1 MNTVSRPGLL
11 QLAGREAPALYVIGL
26 LATVVGVSA
35 LVAGFAGA
43 GVGLVILALVLVG
56 VGGIA
61 LSGTSALQR
70 RVDTPAAGW
79 RGPGPLAIFWTTIP
93 WALLAQLLVAALL
106 TSVGAATA
114 LLRTPIGTLAL
125 AAASNAATVLIVGLV
140 VVGSGAVRWRDLVFA
155 TPAASPTTLPTPDR
169 RGGLAGDVLW
179 GATLALPILSAAGLF
194 ATLVMNGTGLSAP
207 VVLPPAMGAVD
218 LAANALSAGLIAPI
232 GEELLYRG
240 VIAQAWARQSSAR
253 RAILFS
259 AVVFAFAHTL
269 TVGGTSVGGA
279 VSGAAVAFL
288 VRLPLG
294 IALGW
299 LWIRRRSLLAT
310 VALHAAYNLA
320 IVAVVALS

>member
-1 MNTVSRPGLL
+1 MSTASRPGLL

-26 LATVVGVSA
+26 LATVVGASA
-35 LVAGFAGA
+35 LVAGIAGA
-43 GVGLVILALVLVG
+43 GVGLAMIGLLLIG

-61 LSGTSALQR
+61 LSGASALQR

-106 TSVGAATA
+106 TALSAATA
-114 LLRTPIGTLAL
+114 LSTPLGTLAL
-125 AAASNAATVLIVGLV
+125 AAASNLATVLIVGLV
-140 VVGSGAVRWRDLVFA
+140 VVGSGAVRWRDLILA
-155 TPAASPTTLPTPDR
+155 TPAASPKTLPPPDR
-169 RGGLAGDVLW
+169 RGGLAGDLFW
-179 GATLALPILSAAGLF
+179 GVALALPILSAAGLF

-207 VVLPPAMGAVD
+207 VVLPPTLNAVD
-218 LAANALSAGLIAPI
+218 LAANVLTAGLIAPI

-259 AVVFAFAHTL
+259 AIVFAFAHTL
-269 TVGGTSVGGA
+269 TVGGTSVGDA
-279 VSGAAVAFL
+279 ASVAAVAFA

-299 LWIRRRSLLAT
+299 LWIRRRSLVAT
-310 VALHAAYNLA
+310 IALHASYNLA

>member
-1 MNTVSRPGLL
+1 MNTASRPGLL

-26 LATVVGVSA
+26 LATVVGASA
-35 LVAGFAGA
+35 LVAGIAGA
-43 GVGLVILALVLVG
+43 GVALVILALLLIG

-61 LSGTSALQR
+61 LSGASALQR

-106 TSVGAATA
+106 TALGAATA
-114 LLRTPIGTLAL
+114 LSTPLGTLAL
-125 AAASNAATVLIVGLV
+125 AVASNLATVLIVGLV
-140 VVGSGAVRWRDLVFA
+140 VVGSGAVRWRDLILA
-155 TPAASPTTLPTPDR
+155 TPAASPKTLPPPDR
-169 RGGLAGDVLW
+169 RGGLAGDLFW
-179 GATLALPILSAAGLF
+179 GVALALPILSAAGLF

-207 VVLPPAMGAVD
+207 VVLPPSLNAVD
-218 LAANALSAGLIAPI
+218 LAANVLTAGLIAPI

-259 AVVFAFAHTL
+259 AIVFAFAHTL
-269 TVGGTSVGGA
+269 TVGGTSVGDAASVA
-279 VSGAAVAFL
+279 VVAFA

-299 LWIRRRSLLAT
+299 LWIRRRSLVAT
-310 VALHAAYNLA
+310 IALHASYNLA

>member
-1 MNTVSRPGLL
+1 MSTAPRPGLL

-26 LATVVGVSA
+26 LATVVGMSA
-35 LVAGFAGA
+35 LVAGIAGA
-43 GVGLVILALVLVG
+43 GVGLAILALVVVG

-61 LSGTSALQR
+61 LSGASALQR
-70 RVDTPAAGW
+70 RIDTPEFGW

-93 WALLAQLLVAALL
+93 WALLAQLLVGAML
-106 TSVGAATA
+106 TSVGAAFA
-114 LLRTPIGTLAL
+114 LLRTPLGTLAL
-125 AAASNAATVLIVGLV
+125 ATASNAATILIVGLV
-140 VVGSGAVRWRDLVFA
+140 VVGSGAVRWRDLFLA
-155 TPAASPTTLPTPDR
+155 TPAASPETLPRPDR
-169 RGGLAGDVLW
+169 RGGLAGDLLW
-179 GATLALPILSAAGLF
+179 GVALALPIMAAAGLF

-207 VVLPPAMGAVD
+207 VVLPPTMNAVD
-218 LAANALSAGLIAPI
+218 LAANALTAGLIAPI

-259 AVVFAFAHTL
+259 AIVFAFAHTL

-279 VSGAAVAFL
+279 VSVAAVAFL

-299 LWIRRRSLLAT
+299 LWIRRRSLIAT
-310 VALHAAYNLA
+310 IALHASYNLA

>member
-1 MNTVSRPGLL
+1 MSTESRPGLL

-26 LATVVGVSA
+26 LATVVGASA

-43 GVGLVILALVLVG
+43 GVALVILALLLIG

-61 LSGTSALQR
+61 LSGASALQR

-93 WALLAQLLVAALL
+93 WALLAELLVAALL
-106 TSVGAATA
+106 TALGAATA
-114 LLRTPIGTLAL
+114 LSTPLGTLAL
-125 AAASNAATVLIVGLV
+125 AAASNLATVLIIGLV
-140 VVGSGAVRWRDLVFA
+140 VVGSGAVRWRDLILA
-155 TPAASPTTLPTPDR
+155 TPAASPKTLPAPDR
-169 RGGLAGDVLW
+169 RGGLAGDLFW
-179 GATLALPILSAAGLF
+179 GVALALPILSAAGLF

-207 VVLPPAMGAVD
+207 VVLPPTMNGVD
-218 LAANALSAGLIAPI
+218 LAANVLTAGLIAPI

-269 TVGGTSVGGA
+269 TVGGTSVGDAASVA
-279 VSGAAVAFL
+279 VVAFA

-299 LWIRRRSLLAT
+299 LWIRRRSLVAT
-310 VALHAAYNLA
+310 IALHASYNLA

>member
-1 MNTVSRPGLL
+1 MNTASRPGLL

-26 LATVVGVSA
+26 LATVVGASA

-43 GVGLVILALVLVG
+43 GVGLAIVALVLIG

-61 LSGTSALQR
+61 LSGASALQR
-70 RVDTPAAGW
+70 RVDTPVAGW

-93 WALLAQLLVAALL
+93 WALLAQVLLAALFTAL
-106 TSVGAATA
+106 GAATV
-114 LLRTPIGTLAL
+114 LSTPLGTLAL
-125 AAASNAATVLIVGLV
+125 AAASNLATALIIGLV
-140 VVGSGAVRWRDLVFA
+140 VVGSGAVRWRDLILA
-155 TPAASPTTLPTPDR
+155 TPAASPKTLPAPDR
-169 RGGLAGDVLW
+169 RGGLAGDLLW
-179 GATLALPILSAAGLF
+179 GVALALPILTAAGLF
-194 ATLVMNGTGLSAP
+194 ATLVLNGTGLSAP
-207 VVLPPAMGAVD
+207 VVLPPAMSGVD
-218 LAANALSAGLIAPI
+218 LAANVLTAGLIAPI

-259 AVVFAFAHTL
+259 AIVFAFAHTL
-269 TVGGTSVGGA
+269 TVGGTSVA
-279 VSGAAVAFL
+279 DAASVAAVAFV

-310 VALHAAYNLA
+310 IALHAAYNLA
-320 IVAVVALS
+320 IVALS

>member
-1 MNTVSRPGLL
+1 MSMESRPGLL

-26 LATVVGVSA
+26 FFAVVGSAA
-35 LVAGFAGA
+35 LVAGIAGA
-43 GVGLVILALVLVG
+43 GVGLALVGLAFIG

-61 LSGTSALQR
+61 LSGASALQR
-70 RVDTPAAGW
+70 RVDTPEAGW

-93 WALLAQLLVAALL
+93 WALLAQVLVAALL
-106 TSVGAATA
+106 TAVGAATA
-114 LLRTPIGTLAL
+114 LTTPLGTLAL
-125 AAASNAATVLIVGLV
+125 ATVSNLATVAIIGLV
-140 VVGSGAVRWRDLVFA
+140 VVGSGAVRWRDLILA
-155 TPAASPTTLPTPDR
+155 TPAASPSTLPQPDR
-169 RGGLAGDVLW
+169 RGGLAGDLFW
-179 GATLALPILSAAGLF
+179 GVALALPILTAAGLF

-207 VVLPPAMGAVD
+207 VVLPPAMSGVD
-218 LAANALSAGLIAPI
+218 LAANALTAGLIAPI

-259 AVVFAFAHTL
+259 AIVFAFAHTL
-269 TVGGTSVGGA
+269 TVGGTSVTDA
-279 VSGAAVAFL
+279 VSIAAVAFV

-310 VALHAAYNLA
+310 IALHSAYNLV
-320 IVAVVALS
+320 IVGIVALS

>member
-26 LATVVGVSA
+26 LFSVVGVSA
-35 LVAGFAGA
+35 LVAGIAGA
-43 GVGLVILALVLVG
+43 GVGLAIFALVVIG

-61 LSGTSALQR
+61 LSGASALQR
-70 RVDTPAAGW
+70 RVDTPIAGW

-106 TSVGAATA
+106 TAVGAAAT
-114 LLRTPIGTLAL
+114 LSTPLGTLAL
-125 AAASNAATVLIVGLV
+125 AAASNLATILIIGLV
-140 VVGSGAVRWRDLVFA
+140 VIGSGAVRWRDLLVA
-155 TPAASPTTLPTPDR
+155 TPAASPSTLPTPDR
-169 RGGLAGDVLW
+169 RGGLVGDLFW
-179 GATLALPILSAAGLF
+179 GAALALPILSAAGLF
-194 ATLVMNGTGLSAP
+194 AALVMSATGVQAP
-207 VVLPPAMGAVD
+207 VVLPPSVNPVD
-218 LAANALSAGLIAPI
+218 LAANALTAGLIAPI

-259 AVVFAFAHTL
+259 AIVFAFAHTL
-269 TVGGTSVGGA
+269 TVGGTSVGDA
-279 VSGAAVAFL
+279 ASVAAVALL

-299 LWIRRRSLLAT
+299 LWIRRRSLVAAI
-310 VALHAAYNLA
+310 ALHATYNLA
-320 IVAVVALS
+320 IVALS

>member
-1 MNTVSRPGLL
+1 MSTESRPGLL

-26 LATVVGVSA
+26 LATVVGASA

-43 GVGLVILALVLVG
+43 GVALVILALLLIG

-61 LSGTSALQR
+61 LSGASALQR

-106 TSVGAATA
+106 TALGAATA
-114 LLRTPIGTLAL
+114 LSTPLGTLAL
-125 AAASNAATVLIVGLV
+125 AAASNLATVLIIGLV
-140 VVGSGAVRWRDLVFA
+140 VVGSGAVRWRDLILA
-155 TPAASPTTLPTPDR
+155 TPAASPKTLPAPDR
-169 RGGLAGDVLW
+169 RGGLAGDLFW
-179 GATLALPILSAAGLF
+179 GVALALPILSAAGLF

-207 VVLPPAMGAVD
+207 VVLPPTLNAVD
-218 LAANALSAGLIAPI
+218 LAANVLTAGLIAPI

-259 AVVFAFAHTL
+259 AIVFAFAHTL
-269 TVGGTSVGGA
+269 TVGGTSVGDAASVA
-279 VSGAAVAFL
+279 VVAFA

-299 LWIRRRSLLAT
+299 LWIRRRSLVAT
-310 VALHAAYNLA
+310 IALHASYNLA

>member
-1 MNTVSRPGLL
+1 MTNGAR
-11 QLAGREAPALYVIGL
+11 
-26 LATVVGVSA
+26 A
-35 LVAGFAGA
+35 LVAGIAGA
-43 GVGLVILALVLVG
+43 GVALVVLALLLIG

-61 LSGTSALQR
+61 LSGASALQR

-106 TSVGAATA
+106 TALSAATA
-114 LLRTPIGTLAL
+114 LSTPLGTLAL
-125 AAASNAATVLIVGLV
+125 AAASNLATVLIVGLV
-140 VVGSGAVRWRDLVFA
+140 VVGSGAVRWRDLILA
-155 TPAASPTTLPTPDR
+155 TPAASPKTLPPPDR
-169 RGGLAGDVLW
+169 RGGLTGDLFW
-179 GATLALPILSAAGLF
+179 GVALALPILSAAGLF

-207 VVLPPAMGAVD
+207 VVLPPTLNAVD
-218 LAANALSAGLIAPI
+218 LAANVLTAGLIAPI

-259 AVVFAFAHTL
+259 AIVFAFAHTL
-269 TVGGTSVGGA
+269 TVGGTSVGDA
-279 VSGAAVAFL
+279 ASVAAVAFA

-299 LWIRRRSLLAT
+299 LWIRRRSLVAT
-310 VALHAAYNLA
+310 IALHASYNLA

>member
-1 MNTVSRPGLL
+1 MNMVPRPGLL

-35 LVAGFAGA
+35 LVAGIAGA
-43 GVGLVILALVLVG
+43 GVGLIILALVLVG

-61 LSGTSALQR
+61 LSGASALQR

-93 WALLAQLLVAALL
+93 WALLAQLLVAAML
-106 TSVGAATA
+106 TAVGAATA
-114 LLRTPIGTLAL
+114 LRTPLGTLAL
-125 AAASNAATVLIVGLV
+125 AAASNAATGLIIGLV
-140 VVGSGAVRWRDLVFA
+140 VVGSGAVRWRDLILA
-155 TPAASPTTLPTPDR
+155 TPAASPKTMPPPDR
-169 RGGLAGDVLW
+169 RGGLAGDLFW
-179 GATLALPILSAAGLF
+179 GVALALPIMTAAGLF
-194 ATLVMNGTGLSAP
+194 ATLVMNGTGVSAP
-207 VVLPPAMGAVD
+207 VVLPPAMGALD
-218 LAANALSAGLIAPI
+218 LAANVLTAGLIAPI

-240 VIAQAWARQSSAR
+240 VIAQAWGRQSSAR

-259 AVVFAFAHTL
+259 AIVFAFAHTL
-269 TVGGTSVGGA
+269 TVGGTSVA
-279 VSGAAVAFL
+279 DAASVAAVAFL

-299 LWIRRRSLLAT
+299 LWIRRRSLIAT
-310 VALHAAYNLA
+310 IALHASYNLA

>member
-26 LATVVGVSA
+26 LFSVVGVSA
-35 LVAGFAGA
+35 LVAGIAGA
-43 GVGLVILALVLVG
+43 GVGLAIFALVVIG

-61 LSGTSALQR
+61 LSGASALQR
-70 RVDTPAAGW
+70 RVDTPVAGW

-106 TSVGAATA
+106 TAVGAAAT
-114 LLRTPIGTLAL
+114 LSTPLGTLAL
-125 AAASNAATVLIVGLV
+125 AAASNLATILIIGLV
-140 VVGSGAVRWRDLVFA
+140 VIGSGAVRWRDLLVA
-155 TPAASPTTLPTPDR
+155 TPAASPSTLPTPDR
-169 RGGLAGDVLW
+169 RGGLVGDLFW
-179 GATLALPILSAAGLF
+179 GAALALPILSAAGLF
-194 ATLVMNGTGLSAP
+194 AALVMSATGVQAP
-207 VVLPPAMGAVD
+207 VVLPPSVNPVD
-218 LAANALSAGLIAPI
+218 LAANALTAGLIAPI

-259 AVVFAFAHTL
+259 AIVFAFAHTL
-269 TVGGTSVGGA
+269 TVGGTSVGDA
-279 VSGAAVAFL
+279 ASVAAVALL

-299 LWIRRRSLLAT
+299 LWIRRRSLVAAI
-310 VALHAAYNLA
+310 ALHATYNLA
-320 IVAVVALS
+320 IVALS

>member
-1 MNTVSRPGLL
+1 MSMEPRPGLL

-26 LATVVGVSA
+26 FFAVVGSAA
-35 LVAGFAGA
+35 LVAGVAGA
-43 GVGLVILALVLVG
+43 GVGLALFGLAFIG

-61 LSGTSALQR
+61 LSGASALQR
-70 RVDTPAAGW
+70 RVDTPDAGW

-106 TSVGAATA
+106 TAAGAAAA
-114 LLRTPIGTLAL
+114 LTTPLGTLAL
-125 AAASNAATVLIVGLV
+125 ATASNLATVLIIGLV
-140 VVGSGAVRWRDLVFA
+140 VVGSGAVRWRDLVLA
-155 TPAASPTTLPTPDR
+155 TPAASPSTLPEPDR
-169 RGGLAGDVLW
+169 RGGLAGDLFW
-179 GATLALPILSAAGLF
+179 GVALALPILTAAGLF

-207 VVLPPAMGAVD
+207 VVLPPAMSGVD
-218 LAANALSAGLIAPI
+218 VAANVLTAGIIAPI

-259 AVVFAFAHTL
+259 AIVFAFAHTL
-269 TVGGTSVGGA
+269 TVGGTSVTDA
-279 VSGAAVAFL
+279 VSVAAVAFV

-310 VALHAAYNLA
+310 IALHAAYNLV
-320 IVAVVALS
+320 IVGIVALS

>member
-26 LATVVGVSA
+26 LATVLGASA
-35 LVAGFAGA
+35 LVAGIAGA
-43 GVGLVILALVLVG
+43 GVGLAIVALVLIG

-61 LSGTSALQR
+61 LSGASALQR
-70 RVDTPAAGW
+70 HVDTPAAGW

-93 WALLAQLLVAALL
+93 WALLAQVLVAALL
-106 TSVGAATA
+106 TALGTATA
-114 LLRTPIGTLAL
+114 LSTPLGTLAL
-125 AAASNAATVLIVGLV
+125 ATASNLATVLIVGLV
-140 VVGSGAVRWRDLVFA
+140 VVGSGAVRWRDLVLA
-155 TPAASPTTLPTPDR
+155 TPAASPSTLPQPDR
-169 RGGLAGDVLW
+169 RGGLAGDLFW
-179 GATLALPILSAAGLF
+179 GVALALPILTAAGLF

-207 VVLPPAMGAVD
+207 VVLPPAMSGVD
-218 LAANALSAGLIAPI
+218 LAANVLTAGLIAPI

-259 AVVFAFAHTL
+259 AIVFAFAHTL
-269 TVGGTSVGGA
+269 TVGGTSVGDA
-279 VSGAAVAFL
+279 LSVAAVAFI

-299 LWIRRRSLLAT
+299 LWIRRRSLIAT
-310 VALHAAYNLA
+310 IALHASYNLA

>member
-1 MNTVSRPGLL
+1 MSTESRPGLL

-26 LATVVGVSA
+26 LATVVGASA
-35 LVAGFAGA
+35 LVAGIAGA
-43 GVGLVILALVLVG
+43 GAALVILALLLIG

-61 LSGTSALQR
+61 LSGASALQR

-106 TSVGAATA
+106 TALGAATA
-114 LLRTPIGTLAL
+114 LSTPLGTLAL
-125 AAASNAATVLIVGLV
+125 AAASNLATVLIVGLV
-140 VVGSGAVRWRDLVFA
+140 VVGSGAVRWRDLVLA
-155 TPAASPTTLPTPDR
+155 TPAASPKTLPPPDR
-169 RGGLAGDVLW
+169 RGGLAGDLFW
-179 GATLALPILSAAGLF
+179 GVALALPILSAAGLF

-207 VVLPPAMGAVD
+207 VVLPPTLNAVD
-218 LAANALSAGLIAPI
+218 LAANVLTAGLIAPI

-269 TVGGTSVGGA
+269 TVGGTSVGDAASVA
-279 VSGAAVAFL
+279 VVAFA

-299 LWIRRRSLLAT
+299 LWIRRRSLVAT
-310 VALHAAYNLA
+310 IALHASYNLA

>member
-1 MNTVSRPGLL
+1 MSTAPRPGLL

-26 LATVVGVSA
+26 LATVVGMSA
-35 LVAGFAGA
+35 LVAGIAGA
-43 GVGLVILALVLVG
+43 GVGLAILALVVVG

-61 LSGTSALQR
+61 LSGASALQR
-70 RVDTPAAGW
+70 RIDTPEFGW

-93 WALLAQLLVAALL
+93 WALLAQLLVGAML
-106 TSVGAATA
+106 TSVGAAFA
-114 LLRTPIGTLAL
+114 LLRTPLGTLAL
-125 AAASNAATVLIVGLV
+125 ATASNAATILIVGLV
-140 VVGSGAVRWRDLVFA
+140 VVGSGAVRWRDLFLA
-155 TPAASPTTLPTPDR
+155 TPAASPETLPPPDR
-169 RGGLAGDVLW
+169 RGGLAGDLLW
-179 GATLALPILSAAGLF
+179 GVALALPIMAAAGLF

-207 VVLPPAMGAVD
+207 VVLPPTMNAVD
-218 LAANALSAGLIAPI
+218 LAANALTAGLIAPI

-259 AVVFAFAHTL
+259 AIVFAFAHTL

-279 VSGAAVAFL
+279 VSVAAVAFL

-299 LWIRRRSLLAT
+299 LWIRRRSLIAT
-310 VALHAAYNLA
+310 IALHASYNLA

>member
-26 LATVVGVSA
+26 LFSVVGVSA
-35 LVAGFAGA
+35 LVAGIAGA
-43 GVGLVILALVLVG
+43 GVGLAIFALVVIG

-61 LSGTSALQR
+61 LSGASALQR
-70 RVDTPAAGW
+70 RVDTPVAGW

-106 TSVGAATA
+106 TAVGAAAT
-114 LLRTPIGTLAL
+114 LSTPLGTLAL
-125 AAASNAATVLIVGLV
+125 AAASNLATILIIGLV
-140 VVGSGAVRWRDLVFA
+140 VIGSGAVRWRDLLVA
-155 TPAASPTTLPTPDR
+155 TPAASPSTLPTPDR
-169 RGGLAGDVLW
+169 RGGLVGDLFW
-179 GATLALPILSAAGLF
+179 GAALALPILSAAGLF
-194 ATLVMNGTGLSAP
+194 AALVMSATGVQAP
-207 VVLPPAMGAVD
+207 VVLPPSVNPVD
-218 LAANALSAGLIAPI
+218 LAANALTAGLIAPI

-259 AVVFAFAHTL
+259 AIVFAFAHTL
-269 TVGGTSVGGA
+269 TVGGTSVGDA
-279 VSGAAVAFL
+279 ASVAAVALL

-299 LWIRRRSLLAT
+299 LWVRRRSLVAT
-310 VALHAAYNLA
+310 IALHATYNLA
-320 IVAVVALS
+320 IVALS

>member
-1 MNTVSRPGLL
+1 MSTASRPGLL

-26 LATVVGVSA
+26 LATVVGASA
-35 LVAGFAGA
+35 LVAGIAGA
-43 GVGLVILALVLVG
+43 GVALVVLALLLIG

-61 LSGTSALQR
+61 LSGASALQR

-106 TSVGAATA
+106 TALSAATA
-114 LLRTPIGTLAL
+114 LSTPLGTLAL
-125 AAASNAATVLIVGLV
+125 AAASNLATVLIVGLV
-140 VVGSGAVRWRDLVFA
+140 VVGSGAVRWRDLILA
-155 TPAASPTTLPTPDR
+155 TPAASPKTLPPPDR
-169 RGGLAGDVLW
+169 RGGLTGDLFW
-179 GATLALPILSAAGLF
+179 GVALALPILSAAGLF

-207 VVLPPAMGAVD
+207 VVLPPTLNAVD
-218 LAANALSAGLIAPI
+218 LAANVLTAGLIAPI

-259 AVVFAFAHTL
+259 AIVFAFAHTL
-269 TVGGTSVGGA
+269 TVGGTSVGDA
-279 VSGAAVAFL
+279 ASVAAVAFA

-299 LWIRRRSLLAT
+299 LWIRRRSLVAT
-310 VALHAAYNLA
+310 IALHASYNLA

>member
-1 MNTVSRPGLL
+1 MSTESRPGLL

-26 LATVVGVSA
+26 LATVVGASA

-43 GVGLVILALVLVG
+43 GVALVIVALVLIG
-56 VGGIA
+56 FGGIA
-61 LSGTSALQR
+61 LSGASALQR

-106 TSVGAATA
+106 TALGAATA
-114 LLRTPIGTLAL
+114 LSTPLGTLAL
-125 AAASNAATVLIVGLV
+125 AAASNLATVLIIGLV
-140 VVGSGAVRWRDLVFA
+140 VVGSGAVRWRDLILA
-155 TPAASPTTLPTPDR
+155 TPAASPKTLPAPDR
-169 RGGLAGDVLW
+169 RGGLAGDLFW
-179 GATLALPILSAAGLF
+179 GVALALPILSAAGLF

-207 VVLPPAMGAVD
+207 VVLPPTMNAVD
-218 LAANALSAGLIAPI
+218 LAANVLTAGLIAPI

-269 TVGGTSVGGA
+269 TVGGTSVGDAASVA
-279 VSGAAVAFL
+279 VVAFA

-299 LWIRRRSLLAT
+299 LWIRRRSLVAT
-310 VALHAAYNLA
+310 IALHASYNLA

>member
-1 MNTVSRPGLL
+1 MNTASRPGLL

-26 LATVVGVSA
+26 LAIVLGASA
-35 LVAGFAGA
+35 LVVGIAGA
-43 GVGLVILALVLVG
+43 GVGLAIVALVLIG

-61 LSGTSALQR
+61 LSGASALQR
-70 RVDTPAAGW
+70 RVDTPVAGW

-93 WALLAQLLVAALL
+93 WALLAQVLLAALFTAL
-106 TSVGAATA
+106 GAATA
-114 LLRTPIGTLAL
+114 LSTPLGTLAL
-125 AAASNAATVLIVGLV
+125 AAASNLATALIIGLV
-140 VVGSGAVRWRDLVFA
+140 VVGSGAVRWRDLIFA
-155 TPAASPTTLPTPDR
+155 TPAASPKTLPAPDR
-169 RGGLAGDVLW
+169 RGGLAGDLLW
-179 GATLALPILSAAGLF
+179 GVALALPILTAAGLF

-207 VVLPPAMGAVD
+207 VVLPPAMSGVD
-218 LAANALSAGLIAPI
+218 LAANVLTAGLIAPI

-259 AVVFAFAHTL
+259 AIVFAFAHTL
-269 TVGGTSVGGA
+269 TVGGTSVA
-279 VSGAAVAFL
+279 DAASVAAVAFV

-310 VALHAAYNLA
+310 IALHSAYNLV
-320 IVAVVALS
+320 IVALS

>member
-1 MNTVSRPGLL
+1 MSTEPRPGLL

-26 LATVVGVSA
+26 FFAVVGSAA
-35 LVAGFAGA
+35 LVAGIAGA
-43 GVGLVILALVLVG
+43 GVGLALVGLAFIG

-61 LSGTSALQR
+61 LSGASALQR
-70 RVDTPAAGW
+70 RVDTPKAGW

-106 TSVGAATA
+106 TAAGAAAA
-114 LLRTPIGTLAL
+114 LTTPLGAL
-125 AAASNAATVLIVGLV
+125 VLVAALNIATVLIVGLV
-140 VVGSGAVRWRDLVFA
+140 VVGSGAVRWRDLVLA
-155 TPAASPTTLPTPDR
+155 TPAASPSSLPMPDR
-169 RGGLAGDVLW
+169 RGGLVGDLLW
-179 GATLALPILSAAGLF
+179 GAALALPILAATSLVT
-194 ATLVMNGTGLSAP
+194 TLAMNGTGLSAP
-207 VVLPPAMGAVD
+207 PVLPLTKTAGD
-218 LAANALSAGLIAPI
+218 LVASVLAAGLIAPI

-259 AVVFAFAHTL
+259 AIVFSFAYTL
-269 TVGGTSVGGA
+269 NPNVDSM
-279 VSGAAVAFL
+279 SLAAVAFV

-310 VALHAAYNLA
+310 IALHSAYNLV
-320 IVAVVALS
+320 IVGIVALS

>member
-1 MNTVSRPGLL
+1 LL

-26 LATVVGVSA
+26 LATVVGASA
-35 LVAGFAGA
+35 LVVGIAGA
-43 GVGLVILALVLVG
+43 GVGLAIVALVLIG

-61 LSGTSALQR
+61 LSGASALQR
-70 RVDTPAAGW
+70 RVDTPVAGW

-93 WALLAQLLVAALL
+93 WALLAQVLLAALFTAL
-106 TSVGAATA
+106 GAATA
-114 LLRTPIGTLAL
+114 LSTPLGTLAL
-125 AAASNAATVLIVGLV
+125 TAASNLATALIIGLV
-140 VVGSGAVRWRDLVFA
+140 VVGSGAVRWRDLILA
-155 TPAASPTTLPTPDR
+155 TPAASPKTLPAPDR
-169 RGGLAGDVLW
+169 RGGLAGDLFW
-179 GATLALPILSAAGLF
+179 GVALALPILTAAGLF
-194 ATLVMNGTGLSAP
+194 ATLVLNGTGLSAP
-207 VVLPPAMGAVD
+207 VVLPPAMSGVD
-218 LAANALSAGLIAPI
+218 LAANVLTAGLIAPI

-269 TVGGTSVGGA
+269 TVGGTSVADA
-279 VSGAAVAFL
+279 VSIAAVAFV

-310 VALHAAYNLA
+310 IALHSAYNLV
-320 IVAVVALS
+320 IVGIVALS